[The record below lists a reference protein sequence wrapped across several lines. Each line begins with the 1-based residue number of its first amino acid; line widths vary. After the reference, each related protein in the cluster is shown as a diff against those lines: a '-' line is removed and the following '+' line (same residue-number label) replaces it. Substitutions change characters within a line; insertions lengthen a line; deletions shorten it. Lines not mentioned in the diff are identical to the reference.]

1 MKLYLVRHGETDW
14 NIERR
19 LQGQVDIPLN
29 EFGKSL
35 AVKTGKGLENIQF
48 DICFTS
54 PLKRAKETAEL
65 ILFGKDTLIVD
76 DVRIIEMAFAD
87 WEGKHCSKERWEV
100 PDSFQKFF
108 DDPANFEP
116 APKGESFAQV
126 KARTGEF
133 LQWLYNKKEY
143 EILYANEYD
152 TSKGTF
158 DGTLFVVTNKMT
170 ASSGEAAIA
179 HAYSCRNVVF
189 VGSASAGVGLF
200 GDIKSYLLP
209 RSKIYISIPF
219 KVFFEGKEE
228 GKGPSLTFFAIL
240 RIIK

>member
-14 NIERR
+14 NTERK

-29 EFGKSL
+29 EFGRTL

-65 ILFGKDTLIVD
+65 ILTGRDVPIVD
-76 DVRIIEMAFAD
+76 EMRIVEMSFAE

-116 APKGESFAQV
+116 APEGESFAQV
-126 KARTGEF
+126 KKRTDEF
-133 LQWLYNKKEY
+133 LQWLYNKKEF
-143 EILYANEYD
+143 EDCNVLITTHGAALAGLINNI
-152 TSKGTF
+152 KGES
-158 DGTLFVVTNKMT
+158 LEK
-170 ASSGEAAIA
+170 
-179 HAYSCRNVVF
+179 YW
-189 VGSASAGVGLF
+189 GVGVHKNCAVTEVEVK
-200 GDIKSYLLP
+200 DQ
-209 RSKIYISIPF
+209 IPTILTEN
-219 KVFFEGKEE
+219 KVYYDDKVKEW
-228 GKGPSLTFFAIL
+228 
-240 RIIK
+240 